1 MTLSDKQKDM
11 IGRINALGD
20 CFDQYSYLL
29 VKAQELP
36 EMTSLMRSDE
46 ALVPGCQS
54 QVWLYVWTENDRLY
68 FDADSD
74 TLILRG
80 VLMLLKDLLYGEKL
94 SEVRSLDVRL
104 FSETELTA
112 TFTSDR
118 NTGVRSIL
126 RLIRDACQK
135 GEAR

>member
-1 MTLSDKQKDM
+1 MTLAERQEHM
-11 IGRINALGD
+11 IEAINELGD

-36 EMTSLMRSDE
+36 VLPERRRTPE

-54 QVWLYVWTENDRLY
+54 QVWLYALKEAGRLY
-68 FDADSD
+68 FEADSD

-80 VLMLLKDLLYGEKL
+80 VLQLLRELLDGAACEEAVAL
-94 SEVRSLDVRL
+94 EIRL
-104 FSETELTA
+104 LAETELAA

-118 NTGVRSIL
+118 NTGVKSIL
-126 RLIRDACQK
+126 AKLKQAAI
-135 GEAR
+135 

>member
-1 MTLSDKQKDM
+1 MTLIEKQERM
-11 IGRINALGD
+11 IAEINALGD

-36 EMTSLMRSDE
+36 DLTEAQKTDA

-54 QVWLYVWTENDRLY
+54 QVWLYVWTEFGRLR
-68 FDADSD
+68 FEADSD

-80 VLMLLKDLLYGEKL
+80 VLQLLRELLDGEP
-94 SEVRSLDVRL
+94 VRDVTALDVRL
-104 FSETELTA
+104 FAETELAA

-118 NTGVRSIL
+118 NTGVKSIL
-126 RLIRDACQK
+126 RRMQSIA
-135 GEAR
+135 E